1 MKILVVVTAFM
12 VAFVLGRMLL
22 PYVLLVSYRKRL
34 FDPIDIRKTHT
45 QLVSRL
51 GGVTFVPI
59 QCVLMVM
66 TLILCYKNGLVDF
79 NLEVFE
85 IYPMI
90 MGLVCGLVVLFIV
103 GISDDLIGVSPRT
116 KLYMQILVA
125 GFLPLS
131 GVWINDFYGVF
142 FITQIPFWVGI
153 PLTVFVTVLIINAI
167 NLIDGIDGLCSG
179 LVLVGCL
186 VLGTLF
192 MIDNAWLHALF
203 AFITAGLLLPFF
215 HYNVFGISRKRRKIF
230 MGDSGSL
237 TLGLSMSFL
246 AVSYAMNNEHIK
258 PFSEG
263 AVVVAF
269 TVLFVPVMDVARV
282 MMVRIRLGTPLFKPD
297 RSHIHHKLL
306 DTGMSH
312 QKAMI
317 TIISLAGFFCIFNAV
332 AVQLISNNI
341 VLAADLVLWG
351 IFHTIV
357 DKVIKRKESPQVES
371 SYKKNNETNCVATDR
386 LK

>member
-230 MGDSGSL
+230 MGDAGSL

-357 DKVIKRKESPQVES
+357 DKAIKRKESPQVES
-371 SYKKNNETNCVATDR
+371 SYKKNNETNRVATDR

>member
-1 MKILVVVTAFM
+1 MKILVVLTAFI
-12 VAFVLGRMLL
+12 VAFSLGRLLL

-34 FDPIDIRKTHT
+34 FDPVDIRKTHS

-59 QCVLMVM
+59 QCVLIVL
-66 TLILCYKNGLVDF
+66 TLILCYRNNLVDF
-79 NLEVFE
+79 NLETFE

-103 GISDDLIGVSPRT
+103 GITDDLIGISARV

-125 GFLPLS
+125 CFLPIS
-131 GVWINDFYGVF
+131 GVWINDLYGVF
-142 FITQIPFWVGI
+142 FITQIPAWIGI
-153 PLTVFVTVLIINAI
+153 PLTIFVTVLIINAI

-186 VLGTLF
+186 ALGTLF
-192 MIDNAWLHALF
+192 MINEAWLHALF
-203 AFITAGLLLPFF
+203 AFITAGLLIPFF
-215 HYNVFGISRKRRKIF
+215 HYNVFGISRKKRKIF

-246 AVSYAMNNEHIK
+246 SVSYAMNNSHIQ

-263 AVVVAF
+263 AIVVAF
-269 TVLFVPVMDVARV
+269 TVLIVPVMDVARV
-282 MMVRIRLGTPLFKPD
+282 MLVRVRLGSPLFRAD

-306 DTGMSH
+306 DLGLSH

-317 TIISLAGFFCIFNAV
+317 TIISLAGFFCIFNAI

-351 IFHTIV
+351 VFHTVV
-357 DKVIKRKESPQVES
+357 DKALKRKQSAVLETTPEKHKRHNQV
-371 SYKKNNETNCVATDR
+371 VADQ

>member
-1 MKILVVVTAFM
+1 M
-12 VAFVLGRMLL
+12 V
-22 PYVLLVSYRKRL
+22 
-34 FDPIDIRKTHT
+34 
-45 QLVSRL
+45 
-51 GGVTFVPI
+51 
-59 QCVLMVM
+59 
-66 TLILCYKNGLVDF
+66 
-79 NLEVFE
+79 
-85 IYPMI
+85 

-103 GISDDLIGVSPRT
+103 GITDDLIGISAKA

-125 GFLPLS
+125 CFLPIS
-131 GVWINDFYGVF
+131 GVWINDLYGVF
-142 FITQIPFWVGI
+142 FITSIPAWIGVPF
-153 PLTVFVTVLIINAI
+153 TVFVTVLIINAI

-186 VLGTLF
+186 ALGTLF
-192 MIDNAWLHALF
+192 MINQAWLHALF
-203 AFITAGLLLPFF
+203 AFITAGLLVPFF
-215 HYNVFGISRKRRKIF
+215 HYNVFGISRKKRKIF

-246 AVSYAMNNEHIK
+246 AVSYAMNNAHIQ

-263 AVVVAF
+263 AIVVAF
-269 TVLFVPVMDVARV
+269 TVLIVPVMDVARV
-282 MMVRIRLGTPLFKPD
+282 MLVRIRLGNPVFKAD

-317 TIISLAGFFCIFNAV
+317 TIISLAGFFCIFNAI

-351 IFHTIV
+351 IFHTAV
-357 DKVIKRKESPQVES
+357 DKILKRKQSTAEKTISN
-371 SYKKNNETNCVATDR
+371 SYKSHNQVVADQ

>member
-1 MKILVVVTAFM
+1 MKILVVFTAFI
-12 VAFVLGRMLL
+12 VAFLLGRLLL
-22 PYVLLVSYRKRL
+22 PYVLLISYRKRL
-34 FDPIDIRKTHT
+34 FDPVDIRKTHT
-45 QLVSRL
+45 ELVSRL

-59 QCVLMVM
+59 QCVLVVL
-66 TLILCYKNGLVDF
+66 TLILCYRNNLVDF
-79 NLEVFE
+79 NLETFE

-103 GISDDLIGVSPRT
+103 GITDDLIGINART
-116 KLYMQILVA
+116 KLYMQIFVA
-125 GFLPLS
+125 CFLPIS
-131 GVWINDFYGVF
+131 GVWINDLYGVF
-142 FITQIPFWVGI
+142 FVTNIPAWIGV
-153 PLTVFVTVLIINAI
+153 PLTVFITVLIINAI

-186 VLGTLF
+186 ALGTLF
-192 MIDNAWLHALF
+192 MINQAWLHALF
-203 AFITAGLLLPFF
+203 AFITAGLLIPFF
-215 HYNVFGISRKRRKIF
+215 HYNVFGISRKKRKIF

-246 AVSYAMNNEHIK
+246 SVSYAMNNPHIQ

-263 AVVVAF
+263 AIVVAF
-269 TVLFVPVMDVARV
+269 TVLIVPVMDVARV
-282 MMVRIRLGTPLFKPD
+282 MLVRLRLGTPVFRAD

-306 DTGMSH
+306 DLGMSH

-317 TIISLAGFFCIFNAV
+317 TIISLAGFFCIFNAI

-341 VLAADLVLWG
+341 VLAADLILWG
-351 IFHTIV
+351 VFHTII
-357 DKVIKRKESPQVES
+357 DKTLKRKQSIVTKSTSEKYKNHNQV
-371 SYKKNNETNCVATDR
+371 VADQ